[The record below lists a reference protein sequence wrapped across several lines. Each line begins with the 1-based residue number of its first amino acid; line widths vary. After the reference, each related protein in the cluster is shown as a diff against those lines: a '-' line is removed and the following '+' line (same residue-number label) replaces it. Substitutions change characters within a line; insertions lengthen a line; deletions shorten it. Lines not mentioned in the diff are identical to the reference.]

1 MALTADERE
10 ELIQDVVNE
19 ITTQST
25 SIDELPVVGSLDQTD
40 SLPAYKKDSTDLVRV
55 PIPMIAK
62 PAVDAADAAN
72 MAASAATSA
81 AEQAT
86 QAKEEAIQA
95 KTETEE
101 ATSAAN
107 DATARVNQ
115 AMDNINNIKETANA
129 ADTLSKALREQLKNY
144 NIESPTTQEFED
156 LEVKDDNTLY
166 FCVEDE
172 FDIEN

>member
-1 MALTADERE
+1 MALTADERG

-40 SLPAYKKDSTDLVRV
+40 SLPAYKKDSTTLVRV

>member
-19 ITTQST
+19 ITTQSS

-40 SLPAYKKDSTDLVRV
+40 SLPAYKKDSTTLVRV

-86 QAKEEAIQA
+86 QAKEEAEQA
-95 KTETEE
+95 KIETEA
-101 ATSAAN
+101 ATTAAN

-115 AMDNINNIKETANA
+115 AMDNINEIKTTANN
-129 ADTLSKALREQLKNY
+129 ADTLSKALSGQLKNY
-144 NIESPTTQEFED
+144 NIETPTTQEFED
-156 LEVKDDNTLY
+156 LETKDDNTLY
-166 FCVEDE
+166 FCT
-172 FDIEN
+172 ENESETP